1 MSMEFETIIGLEVHV
16 QLATKTKIFCRC
28 STEFGNVP
36 NANTCPICLGLP
48 GVLPVVN
55 EEVVKFAVML
65 GNATNCYIRQDSQF
79 ARKNYFYPDLPKAY
93 QTSQFDRPICE
104 NGWIDIMINGKS
116 KRIGITRIHM
126 EEDAGKLIHD
136 GADPNASYVDLNRAG
151 IPLVEIV
158 SEPDIRSA
166 DEAKSYMEKIHSIV
180 TYLGICEGNME
191 KGNLRCDANVSVRP
205 YGQKELGTRTETKN
219 LNSFRNVQAAIKYEI
234 DRQIDAILDG
244 EEIVQQTRLW
254 DANQKISK
262 ALRSKEDSNDYRY
275 FPCPD
280 LPIVKLTES
289 YIRQLTSNLPEL
301 PDQKQKRFIEEY
313 GLSRYDAAKL
323 VTNRS
328 VALFFEEIVRQ
339 GTDAK
344 PAANW
349 IMGDFARLLNESRT
363 TIAECNITAL
373 LLKELL
379 DFIADGTISGK
390 IAKTVF
396 EEMFRTGKT
405 AKDVIEDKGLKQVS
419 DEEELAKICTSVV
432 ADNAKQVDEF
442 RSGKEKVF
450 GFLVGQVMKRTK
462 GKANPP
468 VVNQLLRDLLSRK
481 K

>member
-191 KGNLRCDANVSVRP
+191 KGNLRGDANVSVRP